1 MNSNKSVF
9 GYFVIEERMHELF
22 DFVGEDMIEIK
33 TLADIYY
40 HFGVD
45 PANYDIIINKSC
57 LQGEWGYEI
66 YFKERVA
73 YDTKRID

>member
-9 GYFVIEERMHELF
+9 GYFVIEERMKELF
-22 DFVGEDMIEIK
+22 TFVGEDKIETK

-45 PANYDIIINKSC
+45 PANYDIMINKSC
-57 LQGEWGYEI
+57 LWGEWGYEI
-66 YFKERVA
+66 YFKERSTD
-73 YDTKRID
+73 DT